1 MDDKGMV
8 FINGEYVAP
17 ADAKISVFDNGFIK
31 SDVVYDVT
39 STWHGQFFRLDDHV
53 ARFLRS
59 CEGFRLPCPYSA
71 DEIRRILAE
80 CVAQG
85 DVADASYVELALT
98 RGHYKEFLG
107 AMPNLYD
114 TDVTFIA
121 YAIPYRW
128 IVPPEQQATGIDI
141 IIAKTRR
148 IPNECVDARFK
159 NFHWG
164 DLTMARFEAID
175 AGAQNA
181 ILCTPDGVLSE
192 GPGFNVFWT
201 KDGTLHTPDSNV
213 LEGITRQTVF
223 DLADDAS
230 VPSETGRYPT
240 EALLEADEAFLCSTA
255 GGIMPVVGVDDRT
268 LSNGAPGEITSRLRE
283 LYWSKRE
290 AGWLGTPVEDILQES
305 AAAEVA

>member
-1 MDDKGMV
+1 M
-8 FINGEYVAP
+8 
-17 ADAKISVFDNGFIK
+17 
-31 SDVVYDVT
+31 
-39 STWHGQFFRLDDHV
+39 
-53 ARFLRS
+53 
-59 CEGFRLPCPYSA
+59 
-71 DEIRRILAE
+71 
-80 CVAQG
+80 
-85 DVADASYVELALT
+85 
-98 RGHYKEFLG
+98 
-107 AMPNLYD
+107 
-114 TDVTFIA
+114 
-121 YAIPYRW
+121 
-128 IVPPEQQATGIDI
+128 PPEQQATGIDI

-148 IPNECVDARFK
+148 IPDECVDARFK

-181 ILCTPDGVLSE
+181 ILCTPDGVE

-268 LSNGAPGEITSRLRE
+268 LSNGASGEITSRLRE

-290 AGWLGTPVEDILQES
+290 AGWLGTPVGDILQES